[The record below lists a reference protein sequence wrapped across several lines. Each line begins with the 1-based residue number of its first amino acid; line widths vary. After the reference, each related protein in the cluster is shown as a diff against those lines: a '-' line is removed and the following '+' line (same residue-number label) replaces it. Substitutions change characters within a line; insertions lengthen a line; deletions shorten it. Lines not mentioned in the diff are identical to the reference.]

1 MLLPPPVPGG
11 AAAARSVAV
20 VGLPCNNGK
29 GCEEHRDV
37 LHREEHEG
45 EGGGQAGGERRR
57 RGEGENQK
65 RRGDNDDDMW
75 VPRGPLF
82 YIFLVQLTCGPYRFF
97 FRDQLTRK
105 RHVNT
110 T

>member
-37 LHREEHEG
+37 LHREKHEG

-65 RRGDNDDDMW
+65 RRGDNEDDMW

-82 YIFLVQLTCGPYRFF
+82 FYFSSAIDLWAHRFF
-97 FRDQLTRK
+97 FPGSIAT
-105 RHVNT
+105 
-110 T
+110 